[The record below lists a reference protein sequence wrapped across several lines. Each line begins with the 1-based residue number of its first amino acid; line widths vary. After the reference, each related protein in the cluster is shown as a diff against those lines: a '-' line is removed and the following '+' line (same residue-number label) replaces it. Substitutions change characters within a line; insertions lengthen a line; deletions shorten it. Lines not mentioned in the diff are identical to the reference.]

1 MIIKYLTIITYIVLL
16 IQENSCNFAKPTT
29 YKLLNS

>member
-1 MIIKYLTIITYIVLL
+1 MIIKYLTIITYIVFL
-16 IQENSCNFAKPTT
+16 IQKNSCNFDKPTP